1 MKDIHIPYLKLFL
14 IVIIINSSLILI
26 AKLSCNDSLSPRLR
40 RWRNIII
47 THENEPNILI
57 LIVTILLAFILS
69 HVSVRTDT
77 TIPKLYNWFGKT
89 MDNLV

>member
-14 IVIIINSSLILI
+14 IVIIINTSLILI
-26 AKLSCNDSLSPRLR
+26 AKLSGNYSLSPRLR
-40 RWRNIII
+40 KFMNIII
-47 THENEPNILI
+47 THENDPNIKI

-69 HVSVRTDT
+69 HVSVKTDT
-77 TIPKLYNWFGKT
+77 TIPKLYDWFGKT